1 MHDNH
6 LTKMTFDMVM
16 VCIMLIKS
24 SHISYLLFLPNFY
37 NSIIIDNDKLIN
49 YRYCEICIL
58 QLTTDF
64 FAYCMKIDLQIIW

>member
-1 MHDNH
+1 
-6 LTKMTFDMVM
+6 MVM
-16 VCIMLIKS
+16 VCIMLIKC

-37 NSIIIDNDKLIN
+37 NIIIINNDKLIN

-64 FAYCMKIDLQIIW
+64 LLIV